1 MNENRKSTRLET
13 LEVAQ
18 LIRRMLNNEAALE
31 ELGRATSYMVT
42 ASEYDAAMVKLDEV
56 AERAGIKELA
66 KKYSTS
72 NDASRRSGRYPWK
85 SADEMLKELLNMTF
99 GLPNPGLDLATIK
112 VGDKI
117 AVDLKDIGKF
127 DATAHEVTDESV
139 LFIFDDYI
147 TERPMN
153 ESNTN
158 AGGYEN
164 SDLKKWIEH
173 ELLSKFPVELKAR
186 LTELTIPTV
195 GQVVGWDDEW
205 DKEHF
210 EPDGDEQLP
219 LMKKRRNRVAYF
231 NNECE
236 WGWLRNAMK
245 KEYSSAYF
253 ASVHN
258 GGNANYDGAS
268 GSYGVRPAFR
278 VVKKLS
284 L

>member
-13 LEVAQ
+13 LAVAQ
-18 LIRRMLNNEAALE
+18 LIRRMLNNEATLE

-72 NDASRRSGRYPWK
+72 NDASRQSGRYPWK
-85 SADEMLKELLNMTF
+85 SANEMFKELLNMTF
-99 GLPNPGLDLATIK
+99 GLPNLGLDLATIK

-210 EPDGDEQLP
+210 EADGDEQLP
-219 LMKKRRNRVAYF
+219 LMKLIKNRVAYL
-231 NNECE
+231 NNECK
-236 WGWLRNAMK
+236 WGWLRNAVK
-245 KEYSSAYF
+245 KEYSSASF
-253 ASVHN
+253 AM
-258 GGNANYDGAS
+258 
-268 GSYGVRPAFR
+268 
-278 VVKKLS
+278 
-284 L
+284 

>member
-13 LEVAQ
+13 LAVAQ
-18 LIRRMLNNEAALE
+18 LIRRMLNNEATLE
-31 ELGRATSYMVT
+31 ELGRATSYVVT

-72 NDASRRSGRYPWK
+72 NDASRQSGRYPWK
-85 SADEMLKELLNMTF
+85 SANEMFKELLNMTF
-99 GLPNPGLDLATIK
+99 GLPNLGLDLATIK

-210 EPDGDEQLP
+210 EADGDEQLP
-219 LMKKRRNRVAYF
+219 LMKLRKNRVAYL
-231 NNECE
+231 NNECK
-236 WGWLRNAMK
+236 WGWLRNAVK
-245 KEYSSAYF
+245 KEYSSAFF
-253 ASVHN
+253 ACVAYS
-258 GGNANYDGAS
+258 GRAS
-268 GSYGVRPAFR
+268 YTLASYSYGVRPEFR
-278 VVKKLS
+278 LVK
-284 L
+284 

>member
-1 MNENRKSTRLET
+1 MNKNRKSTKLET
-13 LEVAQ
+13 LAVAQ
-18 LIRRMLNNEAALE
+18 LIRRMLNNEATLE

-72 NDASRRSGRYPWK
+72 NDASRQSGRYPWK
-85 SADEMLKELLNMTF
+85 SANEMFKELLNMTF
-99 GLPNPGLDLATIK
+99 GLPNLGLDLATIK

-210 EPDGDEQLP
+210 EADGDEQLP
-219 LMKKRRNRVAYF
+219 LMKLRKNRVAYL
-231 NNECE
+231 NNECK
-236 WGWLRNAMK
+236 WGWLRNAVK
-245 KEYSSAYF
+245 KEYSSANF
-253 ASVHN
+253 AGVAGY
-258 GGNANYDGAS
+258 GGAFYTHAS
-268 GSYGVRPAFR
+268 GSGGVRPEFR
-278 VVKKLS
+278 LVK
-284 L
+284 